1 MDENKREEIALF
13 RYGIIL
19 PFLSQDELEWGV
31 KGEMLRRLENKD
43 YDIPHSGKHTVDQE
57 TIRKWLYS
65 YQEKGFDGLKPKD
78 RSDIGKIRSIDP
90 EAYEMAVKLKKEAP
104 GRGVAKIIR
113 IMEANGLID
122 PGEIKRSTLSRN
134 FKEQGLDRKT
144 LSKSNVIHRRFETDR
159 PNQLWQSDILYG
171 PFLPDPNNPE
181 RNKRTYLAAFIDDHS
196 RLVPHGEFY
205 WDQKYPALEDTL
217 KKSIL
222 KRGIPEC
229 FYVDNGKV
237 FSTRKL
243 DAICASLG
251 IRKLHCKPYSP
262 EGKGK
267 IERFFRTVRNDLLIE
282 PEIAKVQTLDELNKL
297 FWAWLE
303 VEYHQRQHTST
314 KQPPLE
320 RWRQNIGKYLR
331 TIDEKELIEIFLYQ
345 VSRTV
350 NKVGIVSVSGVEFEV
365 DAILK
370 QKKVQ
375 VRYNPFDLSWVN
387 IYHNGQF
394 IQKVKPFTLKRWNTK
409 DESKPPASEEL
420 LDKNYPTGSTGIKPL
435 QQLVG
440 QHHEQKKQH
449 AAHLTG
455 QTATIDKPLTA
466 AKFIHQLGVSL
477 AKKPEDFHAI
487 EIETLKGF
495 LEQFPQITTRCIAL
509 AVGKVV
515 ITQGNKQHVSVYL
528 EAIKDLYLKWE
539 KKQCTQST

>member
-19 PFLSQDELEWGV
+19 PFLSQDEMEWGV
-31 KGEMLRRLENKD
+31 KGEMLRRLETKD
-43 YDIPHSGKHTVDQE
+43 YDIPHSEKHSVDQE

-90 EAYEMAVKLKKEAP
+90 EAWEMAVKLKKEAP
-104 GRGVAKIIR
+104 GRRVAKIIR
-113 IMEANGLID
+113 IMEANGLIE
-122 PGEIKRSTLSRN
+122 PGEIKRSTLSRH

-144 LSKSNVIHRRFETDR
+144 LTKSNVIHRRFETDR

-171 PFLPDPNNPE
+171 PYLPDPKNPE
-181 RNKRTYLAAFIDDHS
+181 RKKRTYLAAFIDDHS

-205 WDQKYPALEDTL
+205 WDEKYPALEYTL
-217 KKSIL
+217 KKAIL

-237 FSTRKL
+237 YSTRKL
-243 DAICASLG
+243 DAICAALG

-267 IERFFRTVRNDLLIE
+267 IERFFRTVRDDLLVE
-282 PEIAKVQTLDELNKL
+282 PEIANIQTLDELNKL

-303 VEYHQRQHTST
+303 VDYHQREHTST
-314 KQPPLE
+314 KQSPLE
-320 RWRQNIGKYLR
+320 RWRENIGKFLR
-331 TIDEKELIEIFLYQ
+331 TIDEKELVEIFLYQ

-350 NKVGIVSVSGVEFEV
+350 NKVGIVSVSGIEFEV
-365 DAILK
+365 DALLK

-387 IYHNGQF
+387 IYYNGQF

-409 DESKPPASEEL
+409 DKSKTLTAEE
-420 LDKNYPTGSTGIKPL
+420 KISTGIKPL

-455 QTATIDKPLTA
+455 QTVNKDEPLTA
-466 AKFIHQLGVSL
+466 AKFIHHLGATL
-477 AKKPEDFHAI
+477 GKKPEDFHAM
-487 EIETLKGF
+487 EIENLKDF
-495 LEQFPQITTRCIAL
+495 LQQYPQITTECIAL
-509 AVGKVV
+509 AVGKII
-515 ITQGNKQHVSVYL
+515 ITQGSKQHISVYL
-528 EAIKDLYLKWE
+528 QAIKNLYFKWE
-539 KKQCTQST
+539 KEK